1 MDIKRASQQFALRRW
16 RSATVLCMSD
26 DAYALV
32 FDGVD
37 GQRQILTLARSEEP
51 KVFRSADGAL
61 ADARRI
67 GFKEVK
73 VFFGDGVE

>member
-1 MDIKRASQQFALRRW
+1 MDIKAVTEQFAARRW
-16 RSATVLCMSD
+16 KTATVLCMSD
-26 DAYALV
+26 DAFALV
-32 FDGVD
+32 FDDVD

-67 GFKEVK
+67 GFREVK
-73 VFFGDGVE
+73 VFFGA